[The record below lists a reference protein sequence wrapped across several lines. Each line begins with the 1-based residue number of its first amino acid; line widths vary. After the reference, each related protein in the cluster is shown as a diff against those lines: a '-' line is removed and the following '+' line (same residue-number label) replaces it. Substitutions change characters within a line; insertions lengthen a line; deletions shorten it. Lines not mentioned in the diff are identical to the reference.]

1 MNPIMGAP
9 SKRFLGG
16 KRIPPRHPLRTRRG
30 RPGRRSSWRRPP
42 VGTAR
47 RCPSSTPSSA
57 AAAAAVSSIASPRAR
72 RTSAP
77 RRRSSSSAPLLVLAW
92 TLSYLLGWSDPLRFF
107 LGDLL
112 GAITLIL
119 VALLKNAERRAE
131 HAVQFK
137 LDAIA
142 EALLEIRRGTD
153 EGAADDLERAIG
165 RHKEV

>member
-1 MNPIMGAP
+1 MSGSGYIEAMAVKHPVE
-9 SKRFLGG
+9 RGG
-16 KRIPPRHPLRTRRG
+16 SGRG
-30 RPGRRSSWRRPP
+30 RFDRIAESASNL
-42 VGTAR
+42 
-47 RCPSSTPSSA
+47 SSSA
-57 AAAAAVSSIASPRAR
+57 AFFVLCTA
-72 RTSAP
+72 
-77 RRRSSSSAPLLVLAW
+77 LVVAW

-119 VALLKNAERRAE
+119 VALLKNAELRAE

-142 EALLEIRRGTD
+142 EALLEVRRGTD

-165 RHKEV
+165 RHNEV